1 MLVRFPKA
9 VNVAVFYPSKNV
21 LLVTA
26 ELRDGPEVL
35 ISVLG
40 VLRQKEARV
49 LGSSFFIPKGA
60 SSGSWSAFV
69 EGDKLDAVELK
80 ERIESLEG
88 VVAATVKESTDGF
101 LVDSEL
107 FPLVWNAGDRMV
119 MMRCRYL
126 NATFERMKEMFG
138 SGGDAI
144 VFDEGFTSG
153 NEAGKDFAR
162 ALGKEFTQS
171 HLRELLMVYQS
182 VGWFRLEDVQV
193 RKDGTI
199 VLRAAENFECEGA
212 KSEKPHSH
220 FVRGHLAG
228 AASAIKG
235 AKMSCEETKCV
246 AMGDPT
252 CEFTLG
258 PAKT

>member
-88 VVAATVKESTDGF
+88 VVAATV
-101 LVDSEL
+101 
-107 FPLVWNAGDRMV
+107 
-119 MMRCRYL
+119 
-126 NATFERMKEMFG
+126 
-138 SGGDAI
+138 
-144 VFDEGFTSG
+144 
-153 NEAGKDFAR
+153 
-162 ALGKEFTQS
+162 
-171 HLRELLMVYQS
+171 
-182 VGWFRLEDVQV
+182 
-193 RKDGTI
+193 
-199 VLRAAENFECEGA
+199 
-212 KSEKPHSH
+212 
-220 FVRGHLAG
+220 
-228 AASAIKG
+228 
-235 AKMSCEETKCV
+235 
-246 AMGDPT
+246 
-252 CEFTLG
+252 
-258 PAKT
+258 